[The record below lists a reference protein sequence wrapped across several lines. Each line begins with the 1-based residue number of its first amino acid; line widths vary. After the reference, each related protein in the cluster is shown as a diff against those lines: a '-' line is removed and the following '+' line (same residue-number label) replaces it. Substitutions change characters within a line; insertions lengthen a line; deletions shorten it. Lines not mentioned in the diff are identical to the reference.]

1 VEPTRNIV
9 AMGGGGFLKE
19 PNNPRLDD
27 YVLGLVGVACPR
39 VCFIPTASGDA
50 EGYIERFYQA
60 FSGGRAEPTHLS
72 LFRRTV
78 VDLRTYVLA
87 QHVVYVGGGNL
98 VNLLAV
104 WRAHGLDSVLREAW
118 EAGVVLCG
126 VSAGALCW
134 FESGVTDSFGADLA
148 GYHGGLGLLTGSAC
162 PHFDGEP
169 LRRPTYH
176 RLVADGQLQGGFA
189 ADDGAAMHFV
199 GTELHQIVSSRALAR
214 AYRVERRGQEVAEH
228 ALETVYL

>member
-1 VEPTRNIV
+1 M
-9 AMGGGGFLKE
+9 AMGGGGFSMD
-19 PNNPRLDD
+19 PDDPRLDD
-27 YVLGLVGVACPR
+27 YVLGLVNVSRPR
-39 VCFIPTASGDA
+39 ICFIPTASGDA
-50 EGYIERFYQA
+50 DGYIKRFYQA
-60 FSGGRAEPTHLS
+60 FTGNRAEPTHLS
-72 LFRRTV
+72 LFRRTIP
-78 VDLRTYVLA
+78 DLRAHLLA

-104 WRAHGLDSVLREAW
+104 WSAHGLAPVLREAW

-134 FESGVTDSFGADLA
+134 FESGVTDSFGAALA
-148 GYHGGLGLLTGSAC
+148 GHRGGLGLLSGSAC

-176 RLVADGQLQGGFA
+176 RLVADGQLPGGFA

-199 GTELHQIVSSRALAR
+199 GTTLQRVVASRPLAR
-214 AYRVERRGQEVAEH
+214 AYRVERHGQEVI
-228 ALETVYL
+228 ETMLDTAYIG

>member
-1 VEPTRNIV
+1 MDPTD
-9 AMGGGGFLKE
+9 
-19 PNNPRLDD
+19 PRLDD
-27 YVLGLVGVACPR
+27 YVLRLVGVPRPR

-50 EGYIERFYQA
+50 DSYIGRFYQA
-60 FSGGRAEPTHLS
+60 FADGRAETTHLS

-78 VDLRTYVLA
+78 ADLREYLLA

-104 WRAHGLDSVLREAW
+104 WRAHGLDSALRDAW

-134 FESGVTDSFGADLA
+134 FESGVTDSFGKELA
-148 GYHGGLGLLTGSAC
+148 GHRGGLGLLPGSAC

-176 RLVADGQLQGGFA
+176 RLVAAGDLPGGFA

-199 GTELHQIVSSRALAR
+199 GTELQRIVVSRPLAR
-214 AYRVERRGQEVAEH
+214 AYRVERQGQEAVEHVLEAE
-228 ALETVYL
+228 YLGGL